1 MSKSGI
7 QVPKEVTS
15 LFGQIRQEEKIRWI
29 QLLIEDENIIVGQQG
44 EMTDSFENDY
54 NSLHEVVDGP
64 SYFVFRLD
72 EKNQFGSQWLLIW
85 YVPDGSKVKQ
95 RMLYSSTVE
104 AVKKDLGGSFFAGD
118 FHTSMK
124 KELLFENFSWE
135 SKR

>member
-1 MSKSGI
+1 VYKNKYFPLFLILSNQKRMSKSGI

-15 LFGQIRQEEKIRWI
+15 LFGQIRQEDKIRWI
-29 QLLIEDENIIVGQQG
+29 QLLIEDENIVVGKQG

-104 AVKKDLGGSFFAGD
+104 AVKKVNN
-118 FHTSMK
+118 K
-124 KELLFENFSWE
+124 K
-135 SKR
+135 K